1 MSTATD
7 IAALKARC
15 LALEK
20 KDTVIQSA
28 ATALAARVAKLEAV
42 KPIDY
47 ATQIAA
53 LQKEVD
59 ALKYII
65 SPTPEGQSPLP
76 AGALNVMDYGAHGDG
91 ATDDH
96 PHIQAAV
103 DACFAAGGGV
113 VYMPAG
119 TYYVY
124 DGDDAYY
131 GGTARMKLSITLK
144 TGVTLRGD
152 GVGQTIIRSA
162 GWSGVSAIGA
172 MEATD
177 FGVEHLS
184 ITFPVANQSTTNV
197 DGIKLMQCSRGT
209 LDSLYIE
216 NCYLGINYIG
226 CSDIASI
233 NVDGYYCQTPFMVD
247 MQQEFMTSDNL
258 SFTTCT
264 AHNAANGGIPYG
276 FAIYSD
282 DGGDTVRISNVTL
295 TGCSSHD
302 NAQGGL
308 YSKWTNRLTVVDSF
322 FTNNTGYGFY
332 VVNTKDYWSEGNT
345 ATGNSGSNSLPYNGG
360 NSNARVSL

>member
-15 LALEK
+15 TALEK
-20 KDTVIQSA
+20 KDIALSTA

-42 KPIDY
+42 KPVDY
-47 ATQIAA
+47 AAQIAA
-53 LQKEVD
+53 IQKEVD

-65 SPTPEGQSPLP
+65 SPTPPPPDETVF
-76 AGALNVMDYGAHGDG
+76 NVMDYGAHRNNS
-91 ATDDH
+91 TDDH

-103 DACFAAGGGV
+103 DACYAAGGGI

-124 DGDDAYY
+124 DGDDSYY

-184 ITFPVANQSTTNV
+184 ITFPVANEATTNV
-197 DGIKLMQCSRGT
+197 DGIKLMQCSGGT

-226 CSDIASI
+226 CSDIASSS
-233 NVDGYYCQTPFMVD
+233 VDCYFCQTPFMVD

-258 SFTTCT
+258 SFTDCT
-264 AHNAANGGIPYG
+264 AHSAANGGIPYG
-276 FAIYSD
+276 FAVYSD
-282 DGGDTVRISNVTL
+282 DGEDSVRISNVTL
-295 TGCSSHD
+295 TNCSSHE

-308 YSKWTNRLTVVDSF
+308 YSKWTDRLTVTGCSFVD
-322 FTNNTGYGFY
+322 NTGYGFY
-332 VVNTKDYWSEGNT
+332 VVNTKDYWSAGNT
-345 ATGNSGSNSLPYNGG
+345 ATGNSASNSLPYNGG
-360 NSNARVSL
+360 NSTARASL